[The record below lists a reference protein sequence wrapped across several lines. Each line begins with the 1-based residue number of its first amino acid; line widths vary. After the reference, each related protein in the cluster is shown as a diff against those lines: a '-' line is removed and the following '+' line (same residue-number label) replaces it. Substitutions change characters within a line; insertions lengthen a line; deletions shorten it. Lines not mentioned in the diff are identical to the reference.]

1 MATAFKP
8 LLPGSSP
15 AGGHLHGKSGAVR
28 DPKVDFRP
36 LGVSGDH
43 LPPAAAASLG
53 AHASNLMPGLQLT
66 PIHAVPQVSPP
77 SAPPMAGPKG
87 SVAITRLIRDG
98 ERITHIEVQCAC
110 GELITLACGYAGDE
124 AATGQPRA

>member
-1 MATAFKP
+1 MPTAFKP

-15 AGGHLHGKSGAVR
+15 TGGHLHGKSGGTR

-36 LGVSGDH
+36 LGVSADQ
-43 LPPAAAASLG
+43 LPPAAAAG
-53 AHASNLMPGLQLT
+53 MAAHASNLMPGIQLT
-66 PIHAVPQVSPP
+66 PVHSAPSMTPPPPP
-77 SAPPMAGPKG
+77 SAGPKG

-110 GELITLACGYAGDE
+110 GELITLACGYGAEAPAGPLL
-124 AATGQPRA
+124 A